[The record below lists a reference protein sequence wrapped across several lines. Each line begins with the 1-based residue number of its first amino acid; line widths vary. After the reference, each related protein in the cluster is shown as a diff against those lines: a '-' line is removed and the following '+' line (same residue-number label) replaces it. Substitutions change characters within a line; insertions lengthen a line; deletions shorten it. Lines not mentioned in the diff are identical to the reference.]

1 VQRREEAGPLIV
13 AHRGAWG
20 GAAQNSL
27 EAFEQAIS
35 LGCDAVELDVRR
47 TIDGRVVV
55 VHQAHV
61 GGRPVGRL
69 AHRELQA
76 RMKDG
81 QAPPLE
87 QALELAAGRIAV
99 DVELKED
106 GYVEEVM
113 AIVAQRMAPDQ
124 YVVTS
129 FLDSV
134 LSTVKR
140 AAPGT
145 RTGLLLRPR
154 HRLPDLERRIRDT
167 AVDFLAPHASLAR
180 AGLLAWAAERGLS
193 SWVWTVNDVRPLRAL
208 LADQRVAAI
217 ITDRPQR
224 ALALSHPVDTAAAG
238 GRGTVAA

>member
-1 VQRREEAGPLIV
+1 
-13 AHRGAWG
+13 
-20 GAAQNSL
+20 
-27 EAFEQAIS
+27 
-35 LGCDAVELDVRR
+35 
-47 TIDGRVVV
+47 
-55 VHQAHV
+55 
-61 GGRPVGRL
+61 
-69 AHRELQA
+69 
-76 RMKDG
+76 
-81 QAPPLE
+81 
-87 QALELAAGRIAV
+87 
-99 DVELKED
+99 
-106 GYVEEVM
+106 M

-154 HRLPDLERRIRDT
+154 YRLPDLERRVRET

-217 ITDRPQR
+217 ITDRPGR
-224 ALALSHPVDTAAAG
+224 ALALSHPVDTVAAG